1 LNRQNDLHGGANFA
15 LNANLA
21 LNWRV
26 LGLLNLYR
34 VLVPLVLL
42 GLYFLGGPRGLAVE
56 SPQLFFYAVGFY
68 LCFGL
73 LSVILVRRRLASAE
87 LQTVVQATV
96 DITVL
101 MLVLH
106 ASGGVSGGLGLL
118 LLVPVGSLAFL
129 LPPRSALFLAAVTII
144 AVLAHTIWQQLT
156 GRTDISAYAT
166 SGLLGVVL
174 FTIAAAASFVAVTMR
189 QSEDLVRQK
198 DVDLANMAELSQYIV
213 QHLRE
218 SLLVVDG
225 GDRIRL
231 INESAAEILG
241 DEHAVPG
248 ALVGEVSPRLLYS
261 LTTWRHNE
269 SLTTWRANERPDSSP
284 SSFVAADGARL
295 IQPHFAPLSGLA
307 PGPTLIFLEDT
318 SLMAERVQQ
327 SKLAALGRLSASIAH
342 EIRNPVGAMSH
353 AGQLLAESP
362 RIGANERRLTD
373 IIRNNSERVST
384 IINNVLQLSRRE
396 PTKPTRLNLGDW
408 LDDFLREFCETMQV
422 PATRIG
428 IHEEAEDLEVR
439 FDPSHLHQV
448 VWNLCDNAIKY
459 GEARDG
465 IAVEIKLARLNP
477 SGRPYLEVA
486 DRGPGIEKQSADRIF
501 EPFFTGRKGGTGLGL
516 FIARELCQLNRAIL
530 LYEARSGEPTRS
542 IEAARIFE
550 PLRTGANPVLVGEP
564 SRIGETSRG
573 GDTSRGDVSLSA
585 KPSLNDVPRS
595 PDGSIFR
602 IVFSDPQRWEE

>member
-1 LNRQNDLHGGANFA
+1 MDAKPLNRQFDRNGGSK
-15 LNANLA
+15 LA

-34 VLVPLVLL
+34 VLVPLVLVS
-42 GLYFLGGPRGLAVE
+42 LYSLGGGKGISVDSPR
-56 SPQLFFYAVGFY
+56 LFFAAAAFY

-73 LSVILVRRRLASAE
+73 FSVILVRRRLATAYI
-87 LQTVVQATV
+87 QTIFQATL
-96 DITVL
+96 DIVVL
-101 MLVLH
+101 LLLLH
-106 ASGGVSGGLGLL
+106 SCGGVGSGLGLL
-118 LLVPVGSLAFL
+118 LLVPVGGLAFL

-144 AVLAHTIWQQLT
+144 AVLGHTIWQQLSGHADVT
-156 GRTDISAYAT
+156 AYAT
-166 SGLLGVVL
+166 AGLLGIVL
-174 FTIAAAASFVAVTMR
+174 FTIAAAASFVATSMR

-198 DVDLANMAELSQYIV
+198 DLDLANLAELSQYIV

-218 SLLVVDG
+218 SILVVDG
-225 GDRIRL
+225 ADKIRL

-261 LTTWRHNE
+261 LSTWRRSE
-269 SLTTWRANERPDSSP
+269 RAEDAP

-295 IQPHFAPLSGLA
+295 IQPHFAPLGGIA
-307 PGPTLIFLEDT
+307 PGPTLIFLEDS
-318 SLMAERVQQ
+318 SLMSERVQQ

-362 RIGANERRLTD
+362 LMGTDERRLTD

-396 PTKPTRLNLGDW
+396 ATKPTRFMLGDW
-408 LDDFLREFCETMQV
+408 LEDFLDEFCETMQV
-422 PATRIG
+422 PMTRIAV
-428 IHEEAEDLEVR
+428 HEEARDLEVR
-439 FDPSHLHQV
+439 IDPTHLHQV

-459 GEARDG
+459 GETRDG
-465 IAVEIKLARLNP
+465 VSLEIKVSRLNP
-477 SGRPYLEVA
+477 SNRPYLEVV
-486 DRGPGIEKQSADRIF
+486 DRGPGIEAKAVDRIF

-516 FIARELCQLNRAIL
+516 FIARELCQLNRALL
-530 LYEARSGEPTRS
+530 LYE
-542 IEAARIFE
+542 
-550 PLRTGANPVLVGEP
+550 
-564 SRIGETSRG
+564 
-573 GDTSRGDVSLSA
+573 
-585 KPSLNDVPRS
+585 PRAG
-595 PDGSIFR
+595 DGSIFR